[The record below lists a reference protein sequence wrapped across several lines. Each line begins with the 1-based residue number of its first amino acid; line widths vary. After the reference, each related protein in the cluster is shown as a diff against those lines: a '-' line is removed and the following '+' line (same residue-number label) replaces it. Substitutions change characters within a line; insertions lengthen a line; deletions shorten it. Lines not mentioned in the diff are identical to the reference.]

1 VLVRPLACYRSM
13 FYQSDQTRQVDE
25 TLPDKHDL
33 LTFKTSDEMLNSMY
47 SLLKDELDRYL
58 GFSNGTKP

>member
-1 VLVRPLACYRSM
+1 M

-25 TLPDKHDL
+25 ILPDKHDL
-33 LTFKTSDEMLNSMY
+33 LMFKTSDEMLNSMY

-58 GFSNGTKP
+58 GFTNGTKP